1 MKSEQELK
9 EILFDLFNRYEEADD
24 IKDALRSLSSDG
36 EITDEEYNKILSIYE
51 RWLQEYEKG
60 DLSSIYLDEIQKHD
74 NYDKNETI
82 HIERVSEEWYRLFYE
97 AENYEFFGDKEEV
110 LEELSEHLELKKF

>member
-1 MKSEQELK
+1 MKREQELK
-9 EILFDLFNRYEEADD
+9 EILFDLFEQYEEADD
-24 IKDALRSLSSDG
+24 IKDALRSLSSNG

-51 RWLQEYEKG
+51 RWLREYGKG
-60 DLSSIYLDEIQKHD
+60 DLSSIHLNEIQKHGD
-74 NYDKNETI
+74 YDKNETI

>member
-1 MKSEQELK
+1 MKKEQELK
-9 EILFDLFNRYEEADD
+9 EILFDLFDDNDDADE
-24 IKDALRSLSSDG
+24 IKDILRSMVSEWQLEQKDYDTILENWDEWLG
-36 EITDEEYNKILSIYE
+36 EWHNENFDSP
-51 RWLQEYEKG
+51 
-60 DLSSIYLDEIQKHD
+60 DHHPIQKHGD
-74 NYDKNETI
+74 YDKNETI

>member
-9 EILFDLFNRYEEADD
+9 EILFDLFEQYEEADD
-24 IKDALRSLSSDG
+24 IKDALRSLSSNG

-51 RWLQEYEKG
+51 RWLREYEKG
-60 DLSSIYLDEIQKHD
+60 DLSSIQLNEIQKHGD
-74 NYDKNETI
+74 YDKNETI

>member
-9 EILFDLFNRYEEADD
+9 EILFDLFEQYEEADD
-24 IKDALRSLSSDG
+24 IKDALRSLSSNG
-36 EITDEEYNKILSIYE
+36 EIIDEEYNKILSIYE

-60 DLSSIYLDEIQKHD
+60 DLSSIHLNEIQKHD
-74 NYDKNETI
+74 DYDKNETI

>member
-1 MKSEQELK
+1 MFEQ
-9 EILFDLFNRYEEADD
+9 YEEADD
-24 IKDALRSLSSDG
+24 IKDALRSLSSNG

-51 RWLQEYEKG
+51 RWLREYEKG
-60 DLSSIYLDEIQKHD
+60 DLSSIHLNEIQKHGD
-74 NYDKNETI
+74 YDKNETI